1 MTENPA
7 TPVGESTYTEPE
19 LVALIARGKGQF
31 LEFAPAWDRGDDGSR
46 PLERR
51 LLGNQI
57 AEAVAAFANG
67 DGGLLLVGVDEDGTP
82 SGHGYSESEI
92 AELLAAPRERL
103 RHRVEC
109 SATRT
114 RVRGQEVLVFD
125 TSCASEAVM
134 VEGNGF
140 PLRFI
145 GCLTFASQE
154 TIEARKR
161 ASRHIDYERRIC
173 PEATLDSLDLGAARR
188 FMERTPLQDEPVR
201 DALEHYALAR
211 GGSEGWE
218 ITNAALLLFGR
229 REGVRWHPR
238 ADLRLFR
245 VSGAEERRG
254 FGHFTRVLAVLRPPV
269 LTALR
274 EARPFVEAELRRR
287 AHRNGSDRGDG
298 VQIPPAAWGEAL
310 VNAVAHCDYEDENR
324 GVEVWFH
331 EDRVE
336 IRSPGGVV
344 PPASEAMLREG
355 RSTHAARNP
364 VLVSALTDAGF
375 MRDEGEGLAR
385 IRDEM
390 AAKSLPPPEIAV
402 EDGLFVIRLFHRRN
416 EGDAAPP
423 RPAPTG
429 DES

>member
-7 TPVGESTYTEPE
+7 TPVGESAHTESE
-19 LVALIARGKGQF
+19 LMALIARGEGQF
-31 LEFAPAWDRGDDGSR
+31 LEFESAWDRGDDGPQ

-51 LLGNQI
+51 LLRDRI

-109 SATRT
+109 RATRT
-114 RVRGQEVLVFD
+114 RLRGREVLVFD
-125 TSCASEAVM
+125 TACASEAVM

-140 PLRFI
+140 PLRFM
-145 GCLTFASQE
+145 GCLTLASQK
-154 TIEARKR
+154 TIEAGKR
-161 ASRHIDYERRIC
+161 ASNWVAYEQRIC

-188 FMERTPLQDEPVR
+188 FMERTPLRRDPVG

-211 GGSEGWE
+211 RGPEGWE
-218 ITNAALLLFGR
+218 ITNAGLLLFGR
-229 REGVRWHPR
+229 REGFRWHPR
-238 ADLRLFR
+238 ADIRLFR
-245 VSGAEERRG
+245 VAGAEERRG
-254 FGHFTRVLAVLRPPV
+254 FDRLTWVLAVLRPPV

-274 EARPFVEAELRRR
+274 EARPFVEAELRRCSP
-287 AHRNGSDRGDG
+287 RNGSGREDG
-298 VQIPPAAWGEAL
+298 AAIPSAAVAEAL
-310 VNAVAHCDYEDENR
+310 LNAVAHRDYEDEDR
-324 GVEVWFH
+324 GVEVRFH

-336 IRSPGGVV
+336 VRSPGGVQ
-344 PPASEAMLREG
+344 PPATEAMLRVG
-355 RSTHAARNP
+355 RPTHAARNP
-364 VLVSALTDAGF
+364 LMVSALTAAGF

-385 IRDEM
+385 IREEM

-402 EDGLFVIRLFHRRN
+402 EDGVFVIRLCHRRS
-416 EGDAAPP
+416 EGDPVSH

-429 DES
+429 DPS